1 VVPLQSGTT
10 PSSTQGT
17 EPANT
22 GTITQPYTSEA
33 GRYSV
38 QFPGT
43 PTESSSEISLG
54 TSGTTTLYQALL
66 DQGSVS
72 YLVAWCD
79 YPAGY
84 LDSDP
89 QTALAGFRDN
99 LVKAEKGT
107 LTSDDAIDLNGV
119 PARAFV
125 ITGQD
130 GSTFSVHDVLS
141 GQRLYQVVVTAGSG
155 STAAGADDFLNS
167 FRVQ

>member
-1 VVPLQSGTT
+1 MC
-10 PSSTQGT
+10 
-17 EPANT
+17 
-22 GTITQPYTSEA
+22 IRDRPYTSA
-33 GRYSV
+33 DGRYSV

-43 PTESSSEISLG
+43 PSESSSQISLG
-54 TSGTTTLYQALL
+54 TSGSTTLYQANL

-84 LDSDP
+84 LESDP

-99 LVKAEKGT
+99 IVKAEKGT
-107 LTSDDAIDLNGV
+107 LASDDAIDLNGV
-119 PARAFV
+119 PGRAFSF
-125 ITGQD
+125 TGQD
-130 GSTFSVHDVLS
+130 GSTYSVHDFLS

-155 STAAGADDFLNS
+155 STAAGADEFLNS